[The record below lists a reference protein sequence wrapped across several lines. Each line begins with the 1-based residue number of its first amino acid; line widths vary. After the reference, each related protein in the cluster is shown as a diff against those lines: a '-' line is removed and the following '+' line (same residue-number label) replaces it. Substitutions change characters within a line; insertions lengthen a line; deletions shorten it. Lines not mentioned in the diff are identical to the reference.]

1 VFDGSAQ
8 ESPAAAITPQALTAL
23 LSELAGQTRTQQ
35 TAMEQGGA
43 ARLAAAIGVLRHL
56 QARHG

>member
-1 VFDGSAQ
+1 M
-8 ESPAAAITPQALTAL
+8 AATITPQTLTAL

-43 ARLAAAIGVLRHL
+43 ARLAAALGVLRHL